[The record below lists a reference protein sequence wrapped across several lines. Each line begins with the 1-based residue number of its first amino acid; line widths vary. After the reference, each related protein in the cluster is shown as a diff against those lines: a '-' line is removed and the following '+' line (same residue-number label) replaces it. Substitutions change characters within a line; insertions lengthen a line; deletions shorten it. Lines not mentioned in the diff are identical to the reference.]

1 MRKLIKVNNHVVT
14 TPFLPVRSMRE
25 EFDIKGKVLLALEAV
40 GLFAVIGLS
49 WASLL
54 LINAYY
60 GG

>member
-14 TPFLPVRSMRE
+14 APFMPIRSMRE
-25 EFDIKGKVLLALEAV
+25 ELDSKGATLLAAEAI
-40 GLFAVIGLS
+40 GLFAFIGLS
-49 WASLL
+49 WASLF

>member
-1 MRKLIKVNNHVVT
+1 MRKLIKVNNKVVT
-14 TPFLPVRSMRE
+14 APFEVRSMRE
-25 EFDIKGKVLLALEAV
+25 EFEAKGALLLATEAL

>member
-1 MRKLIKVNNHVVT
+1 MRKLIKVNGQVVT
-14 TPFLPVRSMRE
+14 APFLPVRSMRE
-25 EFDIKGKVLLALEAV
+25 EFDIKGSLLLATEAAC
-40 GLFAVIGLS
+40 LFGFIGLS